1 MCFNILAQRFHL
13 RKEKVK
19 FKNILTTNST
29 PHKMKKPLLLYGFA
43 LLFACGAQSCSSSA
57 TNSQTPVAAETEAA
71 NPSRILVFSKTAGFY
86 HESIP
91 NGVAAIQKLGSEHN
105 VQVDTTKNA
114 AAYFNPDSLRNY
126 DAVVFLSTTQDV
138 LNEQQQQ
145 AFTQYIQGGG
155 GFAGIHAAADTEYDW
170 PWYNKLVGAY
180 FLSHPK
186 QQNATVRVKDKSHP
200 STKHL
205 PDNWEI
211 FDELYNYKDIN
222 PDVKVLAT
230 LDESTY
236 QGGENGENHPIVWYH
251 EFDGGRAFYTGL
263 GHTKESY
270 SNPVFLQ
277 HIWGGINYAMG
288 QNE

>member
-1 MCFNILAQRFHL
+1 MSYLT
-13 RKEKVK
+13 KVIRL
-19 FKNILTTNST
+19 N
-29 PHKMKKPLLLYGFA
+29 MKKELILYGFT
-43 LLFACGAQSCSSSA
+43 LLVACGVQSCSSSTSKQQA
-57 TNSQTPVAAETEAA
+57 PVAAAEESADT
-71 NPSRILVFSKTAGFY
+71 SRILVFSKTSGFY

-91 NGVAAIQKLGSEHN
+91 DGIAAIQRLGNEHN
-105 VQVDTTKNA
+105 VVVDTTKN

-138 LNEQQQQ
+138 LNSQQEE
-145 AFTQYIQGGG
+145 AFMQYIRSGGG
-155 GFAGIHAAADTEYDW
+155 YAGIHAAADTEYDW

-186 QQNATVRVKDKSHP
+186 QQNATVRVNNKNHS
-200 STKHL
+200 STRHL

-211 FDELYNYKDIN
+211 FDELYNYKSIN
-222 PDVKVLAT
+222 PDVNVLAT

-236 QGGENGENHPIVWYH
+236 QGGENGENHPIIWYH
-251 EFDGGRAFYTGL
+251 EYDGGRAFYTGL

-277 HIWGGINYAMG
+277 HMWGGINYAMG
-288 QNE
+288 QK